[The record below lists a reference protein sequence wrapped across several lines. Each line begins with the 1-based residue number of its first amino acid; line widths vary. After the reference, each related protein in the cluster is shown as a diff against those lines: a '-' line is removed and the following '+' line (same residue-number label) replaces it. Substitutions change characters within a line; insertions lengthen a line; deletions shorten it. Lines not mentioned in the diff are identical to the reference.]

1 MVTNGDLAGTD
12 IVPWT
17 APPGLPAELTL
28 LVPGS
33 VAVATFDQWPALLLD
48 ERPGLRSGTTAA
60 PRSHHL
66 ALLAKGLVTAGLD
79 ARPPMV
85 PGWHVHVLES
95 TLIAITDADNWTW
108 WSADDSRD
116 AVRLPDRWLEAARG
130 EGAVALLAGPFGL
143 GEVSAAHLPAAVNQ
157 AVWRR
162 TLAFGLV
169 ELRSYRHPSPAPEPL
184 SPVPPPTT

>member
-1 MVTNGDLAGTD
+1 MLTNGDPAATG
-12 IVPWT
+12 IVRWRPQPNT
-17 APPGLPAELTL
+17 PEVTL

-33 VAVATFDQWPALLLD
+33 VAVATFDRWPALLLD
-48 ERPGLRSGTTAA
+48 QRPGGSTP
-60 PRSHHL
+60 PRSYHL
-66 ALLAKGLVTAGLD
+66 ALLAKGLVTADLD
-79 ARPPMV
+79 ARPPTV
-85 PGWHVHVLES
+85 PGWSVHVLES

-108 WSADDSRD
+108 WSADDSR
-116 AVRLPDRWLEAARG
+116 VPVPLPERWLATAHT

-169 ELRSYRHPSPAPEPL
+169 ELHTYRHPNPAPLPL
-184 SPVPPPTT
+184 SPALPPGA